1 MEVKLVQNEK
11 EMADAF
17 SVRKTVFVGEQNVP
31 EEEEIDHLEDES
43 AHFVLYVN
51 GDPKGAG
58 RFRIV
63 DGYGKVERICVLKEQ
78 RGTGAGNSIMRT
90 IEEYARNK
98 EIEKLKLNA
107 QIHAIPFYG
116 KLGYEVVSDEFLD
129 AGIPHKTMV
138 KKVQ

>member
-1 MEVKLVQNEK
+1 VEVKLVQNEK
-11 EMADAF
+11 ELTDAF

-31 EEEEIDHLEDES
+31 MEEEIDNHEEES

-58 RFRIV
+58 RFRVV
-63 DGYGKVERICVLKEQ
+63 DSFGKVERICVLQQQ
-78 RGTGAGNSIMRT
+78 RGTGAGNAIMKR
-90 IEEYARNK
+90 IEEHAREK
-98 EIEKLKLNA
+98 GIGKLKLNA
-107 QIHAIPFYG
+107 QTHAIPFYS

-138 KKVQ
+138 KKIQ